1 MAKLTDTLQV
11 ELEDEVNKTFKSFD
25 NEAEQIESLFK
36 HVKYYFAGF
45 KSPKVITLISEVN
58 YNDRVI
64 LADSLLLLGLD
75 NYLGS
80 EHHFYAG
87 LPNYVAKGLD
97 KSYLASNI
105 ASALSKKINKY
116 PRNRT
121 FLSRMVYYGK
131 ELYLIDKFLP
141 DNEDYQKIG
150 YTQEEMDW
158 AIANEEQIWRHFIE
172 QEFLYSTDPKL
183 NQRFLDPAPF
193 SKFGLELDSESPGR
207 LGRYIGWQIVKAF
220 IDKNPNITP
229 QQLLAL
235 PADDIL
241 KESNYKPRK

>member
-1 MAKLTDTLQV
+1 
-11 ELEDEVNKTFKSFD
+11 
-25 NEAEQIESLFK
+25 
-36 HVKYYFAGF
+36 
-45 KSPKVITLISEVN
+45 
-58 YNDRVI
+58 
-64 LADSLLLLGLD
+64 LGLD